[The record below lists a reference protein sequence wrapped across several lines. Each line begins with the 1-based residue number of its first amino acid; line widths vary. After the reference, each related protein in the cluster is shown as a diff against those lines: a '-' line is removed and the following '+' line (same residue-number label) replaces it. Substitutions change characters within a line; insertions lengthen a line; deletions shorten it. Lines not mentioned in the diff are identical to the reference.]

1 MTDERV
7 EPQGDRE
14 DREEGEEG
22 GEPRADP
29 GAYVG
34 HEPEWAADTIP
45 GGVGP
50 KDERV
55 AASAT
60 RSSGEGAAAHRV
72 ERREEPSGHRE
83 GPKATDDDVREAGQ
97 NR

>member
-1 MTDERV
+1 MTDQQDER
-7 EPQGDRE
+7 ERQADE
-14 DREEGEEG
+14 
-22 GEPRADP
+22 DP

-45 GGVGP
+45 GGVGK

-55 AASAT
+55 AAYGT
-60 RSSGEGAAAHRV
+60 RSSGEGGAD
-72 ERREEPSGHRE
+72 RRLAEPPEPSGHRE
-83 GPKATDDDVREAGQ
+83 GPEATDDDVREAGQ